1 MWKEQITKVCVHHK
15 SCREQ
20 KFNQGGFR
28 HIKPSFLRGGQENI
42 SAPLL
47 GPCPAAFLPSHSVP
61 GTPWTS
67 TGTGFLT
74 ASSGC
79 WHACGDPSSWPI
91 SLAGFL
97 FSYTLALLAAF
108 WCPKDV
114 LLWVLSHLSLIL
126 FLLCSL
132 FVFQLTKTPCLAVHP
147 FPICLALQHRGMSC
161 SWPFSKLSLKTSF

>member
-1 MWKEQITKVCVHHK
+1 MTAGLKKKKWWLRIFIEKHNGEKTGNSLQQLWKERITEVCVHHK
-15 SCREQ
+15 SCRKQ

-47 GPCPAAFLPSHSVP
+47 GPCPTAFLLSHSVP

-79 WHACGDPSSWPI
+79 WHACGDPSSWPYILSWFSFQLHFGSLGSILVPNGCAFMRSVSPVLDPI
-91 SLAGFL
+91 S
-97 FSYTLALLAAF
+97 S
-108 WCPKDV
+108 
-114 LLWVLSHLSLIL
+114 VLSFCVSAH
-126 FLLCSL
+126 
-132 FVFQLTKTPCLAVHP
+132 
-147 FPICLALQHRGMSC
+147 
-161 SWPFSKLSLKTSF
+161 